1 MAKEILY
8 RSKTLEELKQ
18 MGHAQL
24 ADLLKTRARRTLKRG
39 LTEQQKK
46 LLAKVN
52 AAQSGKGKPIK
63 THCRD
68 MIVLPEMVGHLFH
81 IYSGQKFE
89 AVSVTIEMIGRY
101 LGEFV
106 QTRKEVKHKAPG
118 VGATKSTKHI
128 SVK

>member
-68 MIVLPEMVGHLFH
+68 MIVLPEMVGMKIH
-81 IYSGQKFE
+81 IHNGRAFLLTEIQP
-89 AVSVTIEMIGRY
+89 EMVGHF
-101 LGEFV
+101 LGEFAL
-106 QTRKEVKHKAPG
+106 TRSRVKHSAPG
-118 VGATKSTKHI
+118 IGATRSSAGA